1 MDTFDSRAKLDFG
14 NCRIG
19 NIIKIVIFANGM
31 DLGKC
36 ADGFI
41 KTCKL
46 ANLKNF

>member
-14 NCRIG
+14 NCRTG

-36 ADGFI
+36 ANELV
-41 KTCKL
+41 KTYKL
-46 ANLKNF
+46 VY